1 MRKKKFHFG
10 GKKVSERE
18 LIDLINVIPENDQV
32 KIYKYANKLRDQ
44 NKFVFEFKKETYEI
58 NLSWLEYVKRENNSL
73 MFYAVGKKLMLKVPC
88 MALYQFYDILE
99 SNKNLNFPFV
109 HAYTTILFRPVFR
122 HLFYPTS
129 QFKIAEVRNYLRE
142 HYDLTY
148 GDKIIKKII
157 AWLTEIYPHC

>member
-1 MRKKKFHFG
+1 
-10 GKKVSERE
+10 
-18 LIDLINVIPENDQV
+18 
-32 KIYKYANKLRDQ
+32 
-44 NKFVFEFKKETYEI
+44 
-58 NLSWLEYVKRENNSL
+58 
-73 MFYAVGKKLMLKVPC
+73 
-88 MALYQFYDILE
+88 
-99 SNKNLNFPFV
+99 NFPFV

-148 GDKIIKKII
+148 GDKTIKKII